1 MLEDKGNPSEFN
13 SCYAI
18 NVFDF
23 VMQQNPKGPY
33 KENEGKDGKWC
44 DLMKKKMRGKTRPW
58 EAKLMNC
65 FFRENF
71 NPPWWWKKE
80 VGLKTINQALVG
92 RQPNQNRFV
101 FFSTLL
107 FILHL
112 VFSLFLYLCMCTLDF
127 FHFCMIS
134 FTLGTM

>member
-1 MLEDKGNPSEFN
+1 MKIARTKIDVYNGTLTMEFDWEITSFQVLEDKGTPSEFN

-18 NVFDF
+18 MFDF
-23 VMQQNPKGPY
+23 IMQQNPKGPY
-33 KENEGKDGKWC
+33 KEKEEKDGKGC

-58 EAKLMNC
+58 EAKLINY

-80 VGLKTINQALVG
+80 VRLKIINQALVR

-101 FFSTLL
+101 FFLPL
-107 FILHL
+107 F
-112 VFSLFLYLCMCTLDF
+112 F
-127 FHFCMIS
+127 FY
-134 FTLGTM
+134 T